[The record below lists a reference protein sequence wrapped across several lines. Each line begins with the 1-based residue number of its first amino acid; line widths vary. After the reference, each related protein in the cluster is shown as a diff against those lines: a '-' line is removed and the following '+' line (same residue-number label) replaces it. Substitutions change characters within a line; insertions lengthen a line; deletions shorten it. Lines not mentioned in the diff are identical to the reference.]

1 MGQEETVI
9 RRSKAVERILSDRD
23 LERPTDSKIVMAEQS
38 TRDVVDKVPSV
49 GDASLADAHAT
60 QSNIVQPTEVTGE
73 QAAATDPSTAG
84 VASIPSDS
92 LPTHGQ
98 AAKAA
103 RTTAEVDPLKA
114 QSIEQS
120 GVRLQGPSLP
130 QTAANFGQ
138 SALDVPAKVTT
149 KVTKQASSG
158 TGSNGEKQA
167 LTVAEP
173 TTEQATL
180 AAEASGGSDTDVN
193 KVDGNKGH
201 LRTNS
206 MKKPASFKAV
216 SVTRNFLAKAVA
228 GSSPS
233 SMKLGNKGSF
243 ASSSLDVTRPDP
255 TDNKMLAGTFSAGS
269 AAADQPPARPR
280 LVAKSGSGLRDA
292 GPRLSATPTGTGST
306 ATPDASQVW
315 NKNRRE

>member
-1 MGQEETVI
+1 
-9 RRSKAVERILSDRD
+9 
-23 LERPTDSKIVMAEQS
+23 MAEQS

-60 QSNIVQPTEVTGE
+60 QSNIVQPTEVTEE

-120 GVRLQGPSLP
+120 G
-130 QTAANFGQ
+130 

-193 KVDGNKGH
+193 KVDGTKGH

-233 SMKLGNKGSF
+233 SMKLGNK
-243 ASSSLDVTRPDP
+243 
-255 TDNKMLAGTFSAGS
+255 AGTFSAGS

-315 NKNRRE
+315 NKNRPVSIIMS